1 MLKGKCLIL
10 LIEEMDFLE
19 DENEAVLVFRNETEA
34 RQYAKKRGL
43 ADYKVV
49 GILNGGLSDL
59 PQGGPA

>member
-43 ADYKVV
+43 AGYEVV
-49 GILNGGLSDL
+49 GLLNGGLSDL
-59 PQGGPA
+59 PLGDPA